1 MIQKDKRISNDLEVS
16 DSDEEDDGDGDK
28 KRNNQNYKKRG
39 NESTNGVDKES
50 AMDVTEKKEDTEAK
64 QRKLD
69 AETAEATEAKMEDVK
84 A

>member
-28 KRNNQNYKKRG
+28 KRNNQNYKKRT
-39 NESTNGVDKES
+39 NESANGVHKDS

-69 AETAEATEAKMEDVK
+69 DETPESGETKMEDAK